1 MSTRFAIACDDDK
14 AQEVTRLAHRFG
26 LTEEQVIMQL
36 IDLGLESL
44 EETTLER

>member
-1 MSTRFAIACDDDK
+1 MSNRFAIACDDDQ

-26 LTEEQVIMQL
+26 ITEEEVIKQL

-44 EETTLER
+44 EETAP